1 MEKLLVK
8 KEGIYLAVNTNLK
21 QIRME
26 HKINQEELA
35 HAVGAH
41 PKSIS
46 RIERGENTASL
57 ELALR
62 LSQYFNRTVEEI
74 FFVE

>member
-1 MEKLLVK
+1 
-8 KEGIYLAVNTNLK
+8 
-21 QIRME
+21 ME

-74 FFVE
+74 FYVDNI